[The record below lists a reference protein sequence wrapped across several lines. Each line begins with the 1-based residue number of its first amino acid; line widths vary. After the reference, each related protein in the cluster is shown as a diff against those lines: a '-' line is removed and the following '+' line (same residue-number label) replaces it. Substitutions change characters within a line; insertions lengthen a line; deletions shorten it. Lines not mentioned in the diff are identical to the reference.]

1 MDFLLNEAEV
11 PPECVEF
18 KKDLLGLVDRHPKL
32 HTLYL
37 VDPSVQPRG
46 LCVPSDSI
54 PKFRGDAA
62 LFYEIDPDHL
72 DGWRLA
78 AEVAL
83 NELDLV
89 EWAQEL
95 NLLLS
100 QAKRPTQTGEIQVK
114 VLACVPDLSIRALA
128 KILEP
133 LLRPDIHVTEV
144 HLLAAV
150 VFWGV
155 LISLVVT
162 GLD

>member
-1 MDFLLNEAEV
+1 
-11 PPECVEF
+11 VEF
-18 KKDLLGLVDRHPKL
+18 KKDLMGLVTRHPKL

-37 VDPSVQPRG
+37 VDPSLQPRG

-62 LFYEIDPDHL
+62 LFYELDSAHL

-78 AEVAL
+78 AELAV
-83 NELDLV
+83 NELDV
-89 EWAQEL
+89 FDWAQEL
-95 NLLLS
+95 SLLLS

-128 KILEP
+128 KLLEP

-144 HLLAAV
+144 YLLAAM